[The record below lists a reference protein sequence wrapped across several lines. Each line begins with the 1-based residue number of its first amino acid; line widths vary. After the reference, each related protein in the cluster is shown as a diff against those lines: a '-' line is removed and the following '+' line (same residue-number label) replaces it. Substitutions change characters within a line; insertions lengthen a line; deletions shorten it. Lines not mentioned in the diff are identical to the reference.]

1 MQLLPGGAAELPPL
15 SNPHSRPVVEWGTI
29 PSQRVQYEDFVI
41 VPEKS
46 KIRMFLL
53 ACSHERFG
61 LQAIGMGCL
70 NRVQSTVVYLEV
82 GVSHETA
89 YPVHPS

>member
-1 MQLLPGGAAELPPL
+1 MYVRGMQLLPGGAAELPVL

-46 KIRMFLL
+46 KRSECCCLL
-53 ACSHERFG
+53 
-61 LQAIGMGCL
+61 
-70 NRVQSTVVYLEV
+70 T
-82 GVSHETA
+82 
-89 YPVHPS
+89 